1 MKISKK
7 IAVAAIPAVM
17 ALAST
22 NVDSKIL
29 LMSQEGW
36 EVSFDGAANAFIM
49 QNSGTDAPNRSGGA
63 AFTADTYAGVVGANN
78 SETSIVTGLLPN
90 VWGMTLK
97 APTANGLDV
106 SARLG
111 LYTHMNGGENAL
123 GNGEINIRET
133 SGSVSGFFGTVLVGR
148 SLGIHQ
154 SNAIL
159 NDMLLFGVGGAASA
173 GNNNTTLGRI
183 GLGYL
188 YTDFQPQVSWTLPEL
203 GAGFGAKVGIFDP
216 KDVAADT
223 VAVSATD
230 HHGPRVEAQI
240 TWNGDFFQT
249 GVGVNLWVDGTYQS
263 TGRTTA
269 EIAARKA
276 IATAT
281 EANMED
287 EDESVESAG
296 VGFGTKL
303 TYEGFSLV
311 ATGFYASGLGMRGQH
326 SLLPIRQ
333 SNNGTPISTGALDD
347 DGKERKTYGGY
358 IQGTFDFGQG
368 TSVGYSYGGNYLTK
382 TGSDLNNL
390 GTMNN
395 QTMHSGMIWHN
406 VTDNF
411 RLIAEGGYT
420 EKTWYLADTDQ
431 EDSFGG
437 IGAFFFW

>member
-49 QNSGTDAPNRSGGA
+49 QNSGTDAPKPGGT

-203 GAGFGAKVGIFDP
+203 GAGFGAKD
-216 KDVAADT
+216 
-223 VAVSATD
+223 
-230 HHGPRVEAQI
+230 
-240 TWNGDFFQT
+240 
-249 GVGVNLWVDGTYQS
+249 
-263 TGRTTA
+263 
-269 EIAARKA
+269 
-276 IATAT
+276 
-281 EANMED
+281 
-287 EDESVESAG
+287 
-296 VGFGTKL
+296 
-303 TYEGFSLV
+303 
-311 ATGFYASGLGMRGQH
+311 
-326 SLLPIRQ
+326 
-333 SNNGTPISTGALDD
+333 
-347 DGKERKTYGGY
+347 
-358 IQGTFDFGQG
+358 
-368 TSVGYSYGGNYLTK
+368 
-382 TGSDLNNL
+382 
-390 GTMNN
+390 
-395 QTMHSGMIWHN
+395 
-406 VTDNF
+406 
-411 RLIAEGGYT
+411 
-420 EKTWYLADTDQ
+420 WYLR
-431 EDSFGG
+431 SKRRSC
-437 IGAFFFW
+437 

>member
-49 QNSGTDAPNRSGGA
+49 QNSGTNAPTTAGGSA
-63 AFTADTYAGVVGANN
+63 VTFDTTAGIINARN

-97 APTANGLDV
+97 APTANGLDM

-133 SGSVSGFFGTVLVGR
+133 SGSIAGSFGSVLVGR

-159 NDMLLFGVGGAASA
+159 NDMLLFGVGAGASA

-183 GLGYL
+183 GVGYL

-203 GAGFGAKVGIFDP
+203 GNGFAAKVGIFDP

-223 VAVSATD
+223 AANSATD
-230 HHGPRVEAQI
+230 HSAPRVEAQI

-249 GVGVNLWVDGTYQS
+249 GVGVNLWVDGTYQY
-263 TGRTTA
+263 TGRTLA
-269 EIAARKA
+269 ETQSRQAAAGVDR
-276 IATAT
+276 
-281 EANMED
+281 EHD
-287 EDESVESAG
+287 HVESAG

-303 TYEGFSLV
+303 SYEGFSLV
-311 ATGFYASGLGMRGQH
+311 ATGFWASGLGMRGQH
-326 SLLPIRQ
+326 SVLPIRQ
-333 SNNGTPISTGALDD
+333 VNNAVAATTGALDD
-347 DGKERKTYGGY
+347 DGKERKSYGGY

-368 TSVGYSYGGNYLTK
+368 TNVGYSYGGNYLRM
-382 TGSDLNNL
+382 TGSDMNNL
-390 GTMNN
+390 GTSNAN
-395 QTMHSGMIWHN
+395 TMHSGMIWHN

-411 RLIAEGGYT
+411 RLIAEGGYA
-420 EKTWYLADTDQ
+420 EKSWYLADDDQ

>member
-49 QNSGTDAPNRSGGA
+49 QNSGTDAPDTAGGL
-63 AFTADTYAGVVGANN
+63 AFTADTYAGVVGAAN

-97 APTANGLDV
+97 APTANGLDM

-183 GLGYL
+183 GIGYL

-203 GAGFGAKVGIFDP
+203 GGGFGAKVGIFDP

-223 VAVSATD
+223 VANSATD
-230 HHGPRVEAQI
+230 HTAPRVEAQI

-249 GVGVNLWVDGTYQS
+249 GVGVNLWVDGTYQN
-263 TGRTTA
+263 TERT
-269 EIAARKA
+269 AAQ
-276 IATAT
+276 ATAIQGSRSHLGNGT
-281 EANMED
+281 AASED
-287 EDESVESAG
+287 EDDVDSAG

-303 TYEGFSLV
+303 SYEGFSLV
-311 ATGFYASGLGMRGQH
+311 ASGFYGNAQGIRGQKT
-326 SLLPIRQ
+326 Q
-333 SNNGTPISTGALDD
+333 GASTATHALDD
-347 DGKERKTYGGY
+347 VGKERKSYGGY
-358 IQGTFDFGQG
+358 IQGTYDFGQG
-368 TSVGYSYGGNYLTK
+368 TAVGYSYGGNYLRK
-382 TGSDLNNL
+382 TGND
-390 GTMNN
+390 MNTTGVMN
-395 QTMHSGMIWHN
+395 SHIMHSGMIWHN

-411 RLIAEGGYT
+411 RLVAEGGYT
-420 EKTWYLADTDQ
+420 EKAWYLADEDQ

-437 IGAFFFW
+437 VGAFFFW

>member
-22 NVDSKIL
+22 SVDSKIL

-49 QNSGTDAPNRSGGA
+49 KNSVSDAPTTSGGA
-63 AFTADTYAGVVGANN
+63 SFTANTLGGVAAGNDD
-78 SETSIVTGLLPN
+78 TSIVTGLLPN
-90 VWGMTLK
+90 VWGMTLS

-111 LYTHMNGGENAL
+111 LYTHMNGQDNAL
-123 GNGEINIRET
+123 GNGVLNIRET

-159 NDMLLFGVGGAASA
+159 SDMLLFGVGAAASA
-173 GNNNTTLGRI
+173 DNNGTTLGRI

-188 YTDFQPQVSWTLPEL
+188 YTDFQPQVSWTLPDL
-203 GAGFGAKVGIFDP
+203 GGGFNAKVGIFDP
-216 KDVAADT
+216 SDVAADT
-223 VAVSATD
+223 ATFNATD
-230 HHGPRVEAQI
+230 KSSPRVEAQV
-240 TWNGDFFQT
+240 TWNG
-249 GVGVNLWVDGTYQS
+249 GVQNLGINIWVDGSFQNTDRS
-263 TGRTTA
+263 TA
-269 EIAARKA
+269 EAAA
-276 IATAT
+276 
-281 EANMED
+281 
-287 EDESVESAG
+287 VEGTPAAGADTDDDVSSAG

-303 TYEGFSLV
+303 SYEGFQLV
-311 ATGFYASGLGMRGQH
+311 ASGFYGSAMGIRGQH
-326 SLLPIRQ
+326 SVQ
-333 SNNGTPISTGALDD
+333 SGAGAVGALDD
-347 DGKERKTYGGY
+347 VGKERKTYGGY

-368 TSVGYSYGGNYLTK
+368 TSVGYSYGGNYMRQ
-382 TGSDLNNL
+382 TGNDLNNS

-395 QTMHSGMIWHN
+395 QTMHSGMVWHN

-411 RLIAEGGYT
+411 RLVAEGGYV
-420 EKTWYLADTDQ
+420 EKSWYLADDDQ

-437 IGAFFFW
+437 VGAFFFW